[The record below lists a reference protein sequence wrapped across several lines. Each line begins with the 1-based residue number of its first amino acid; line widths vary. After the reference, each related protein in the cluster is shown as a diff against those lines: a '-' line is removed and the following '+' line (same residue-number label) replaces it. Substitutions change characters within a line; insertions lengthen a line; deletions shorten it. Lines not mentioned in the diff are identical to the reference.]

1 MRHGKSNP
9 NLKFARGIFRTAK
22 QSDEGGFGKKRRD
35 VAASRVTTEK
45 SGRSDTSFCC
55 DRPIWQ
61 PKNGTSRNNNTT
73 NSLAPLS
80 R

>member
-9 NLKFARGIFRTAK
+9 NLNFARGIFRTAN

-45 SGRSDTSFCC
+45 SGRSDIWL
-55 DRPIWQ
+55 RPTDLAAK
-61 PKNGTSRNNNTT
+61 KNGTSRNNNTT